1 MGRGKYSAKRKEKKV
16 YREVIICA
24 VVIITIVT
32 INWFLQDYT
41 KNSMSFIIG
50 ELEELKED
58 IMQEDIERVENK
70 MKQIKDDWHEKFKI
84 LAIFI
89 EHDELEKVETDLVAL
104 EGFIEVE
111 DYKTGINELNKSI
124 FVLEHIADKYDFSL
138 VNVF

>member
-1 MGRGKYSAKRKEKKV
+1 MYKEI
-16 YREVIICA
+16 IICA
-24 VVIITIVT
+24 IVIIAILI
-32 INWFLQDYT
+32 INWLLQDYT
-41 KNSMSFIIG
+41 KNSMSFIIS

-58 IMQEDIERVENK
+58 IMNEDIEKTKTKTEE
-70 MKQIKDDWHEKFKI
+70 IKNEWHEKFKI
-84 LAIFI
+84 LAVFI
-89 EHDELEKVETDLVAL
+89 EHDELEKVETDLSAL

>member
-1 MGRGKYSAKRKEKKV
+1 MEKDKYSANRRVRKMYKEI
-16 YREVIICA
+16 IICL
-24 VVIITIVT
+24 VVIIIITT
-32 INWFLQDYT
+32 LNWLLQDYT
-41 KNSMSFIIG
+41 KKSMSYIIG

-58 IMQEDIERVENK
+58 IMNEDIEKTKIK
-70 MKQIKDDWHEKFKI
+70 MDEVKYKWHENFKV

-89 EHDELEKVETDLVAL
+89 EHDELEKVETNLSAL
-104 EGFIEVE
+104 RGYIEVE